1 MILRYQ
7 IRLTHKAERD
17 ADNVLRW
24 FADQHAMTA
33 GTKWLST
40 LMARLNTL
48 ETNPER
54 CPVAEESA
62 ALGLEIR
69 ELLLGKRRG
78 VYRLLF
84 QIKERTVYIVR
95 IWHIARE
102 TPTADDLAL

>member
-1 MILRYQ
+1 MIVRYQ
-7 IRLTHKAERD
+7 VRLTHKAD
-17 ADNVLRW
+17 GDVDSVLRW

-33 GTKWLST
+33 GARWLST

-48 ETNPER
+48 EMNPGR

-62 ALGLEIR
+62 AIGLEIR

-84 QIKERTVYIVR
+84 HIEERTVHILR
-95 IWHIARE
+95 IWHTARE
-102 TPTADDLAL
+102 TPTSDDLAL